1 MKREKIV
8 EIGWFVFIVAI
19 FVFAMVLVRGGQLQE
34 KVESFG
40 ILAPL
45 VIILLKM
52 STLIIAPLGGSPLY
66 LVAGALYGSTKA
78 FIIVM
83 IGDILGSIT
92 CFVLARKYGAK
103 IVRKLAG
110 EKYFEKIEKALS
122 VLNDTKSF
130 IKARIGFMT
139 IPELV
144 AYSAGLS
151 KMNFFTFV
159 VLNSLFFIPLNLL
172 YVYLGSK
179 LVDLSLKYFFILP
192 LITFVLALG
201 GLSLLYKDYEKQNDT
216 NTQMGANDTNK

>member
-1 MKREKIV
+1 MKREKII

-34 KVESFG
+34 RVESFG
-40 ILAPL
+40 VLAPL
-45 VIILLKM
+45 VIIIFKM

-83 IGDILGSIT
+83 IGDILGSIV
-92 CFVLARKYGAK
+92 CFILARKYGAK

-110 EKYFEKIEKALS
+110 EKYFEKIEKALT

-151 KMNFFTFV
+151 KMNFWLFAF
-159 VLNSLFFIPLNLL
+159 LNSLFFIPLNLL
-172 YVYLGSK
+172 YVYMGSK

-192 LITFVLALG
+192 LITFVLAFA
-201 GLSLLYKDYEKQNDT
+201 GLSLLYKDYERQIGVD
-216 NTQMGANDTNK
+216 ANDANK